1 MRCFIAIDLSDEVK
15 RELSKVQEELQELK
29 DVKMRLVEPKK
40 LHFTIKFLG
49 EISDF
54 QVNKVKQALK
64 EIKFNAFSVKL
75 NDLGTFP
82 TLQYIRIIWVDA
94 KPKEKLAELQQKIEN
109 VLSEQGFR
117 KEKRF
122 ETHITLARVKFV
134 GDKEALIKKLS
145 EIKVKPIE
153 FQIKSF
159 ALKKSMLTRE
169 GPVYED
175 IIIFPYTL
183 S

>member
-15 RELSKVQEELQELK
+15 KELSKVQEQLQELK

-40 LHFTIKFLG
+40 LHLTIKFLG

-54 QVNKVKQALK
+54 QVNKIKESLK
-64 EIKFNAFSVKL
+64 KIKFDAFSVRL

-82 TLQYIRIIWVDA
+82 TPQYIRIIWVDA
-94 KPKEKLAELQQKIEN
+94 KPKEKLAELQQKIEKAL
-109 VLSEQGFR
+109 VEQGFK

-134 GDKEALIKKLS
+134 GNKEALIKKLS

-153 FQIKSF
+153 FQINSF
-159 ALKKSMLTRE
+159 ALKKSTLTRE

-175 IIIFPYTL
+175 VVILPCI
-183 S
+183 